1 MENNNISNANAQN
14 GIIEEEEIDL
24 LELALRFW
32 AKRKFIIKIVSVF
45 IVLGLFVAIFSPK
58 EYSASCT
65 VVPQS
70 GEKNMSGSL
79 GGLAAMAGI
88 SLGNMGAGETLSP
101 KVYSKVMNNVNLQKE
116 LINTVVNFEDIEE
129 PVTLLDYYTNEKYAK
144 PSVMGTIMKYTIG
157 LPGVIIGAI
166 KGEPK
171 ENPLL
176 GGNAS
181 TLATLTKEELE
192 CMKILETK
200 MSLNVNDKEGYVTI
214 SANMPEAL
222 VAAQVT
228 ERIMYLLQKYVTEFK
243 IEKAAANYEF
253 IKQQYNDAW
262 EQYKEKQEEY
272 AKFKD
277 ANRSI
282 TTALAATKEE
292 QIKNDYN
299 LAYSLYSE
307 LAKQKVQAEI
317 KVKED
322 TPILTVV
329 EPVIVPREKSK
340 PKRSMI
346 LIAFTFL
353 GCVAACGTVFAFDF
367 LKKNF
372 DIKYLKDWE

>member
-1 MENNNISNANAQN
+1 MENSNISDTKNS
-14 GIIEEEEIDL
+14 IIQEEEIDL
-24 LELALRFW
+24 VELAVRLW
-32 AKRKFIIKIVSVF
+32 AKRKLIIKIASVF
-45 IVLGLFVAIFSPK
+45 VVLGLLVAIFSSK
-58 EYSASCT
+58 EYTASCT

-70 GEKNMSGSL
+70 GEKSVGGSL
-79 GGLAAMAGI
+79 AGLATMAGI
-88 SLGNMGAGETLSP
+88 SLGNIGSGETLSP
-101 KVYSKVMNNVNLQKE
+101 KVYSKVMDNMNLQKE
-116 LINTVVNFEDIEE
+116 LINTTVNFEDIEE
-129 PVTLLDYYTNEKYAK
+129 PVTLLDYYTNEKYSK

-157 LPGVIIGAI
+157 LPGVIINAI
-166 KGEPK
+166 KGEPV
-171 ENPLL
+171 EDTLS
-176 GGNAS
+176 S
-181 TLATLTKEELE
+181 TNTANLVTLTKEELK
-192 CMKILETK
+192 CIKILKAQT
-200 MSLNVNDKEGYVTI
+200 SLTVNDKEGYVTI
-214 SANMPEAL
+214 SASMPEAL
-222 VAAQVT
+222 VAAQVA

-243 IEKAAANYEF
+243 IEKAAANYTF
-253 IKQQYNDAW
+253 IKQQYDEAW

-272 AKFKD
+272 AKFRD

-292 QIKNDYN
+292 HIKNEYN

-329 EPVIVPREKSK
+329 EPVIVPQERSK

-346 LIAFTFL
+346 LVAFTFL
-353 GCVAACGTVFAFDF
+353 GCAIACGTVFALDF

>member
-70 GEKNMSGSL
+70 GEKTMSGSL

-176 GGNAS
+176 DGNAS

-253 IKQQYNDAW
+253 IKQQYNEAW

-372 DIKYLKDWE
+372 DIKYLKDW

>member
-176 GGNAS
+176 GGSAS

-253 IKQQYNDAW
+253 IKQQYNEAW

-340 PKRSMI
+340 PKRFMI

-372 DIKYLKDWE
+372 DIKYLKDW

>member
-14 GIIEEEEIDL
+14 GIIQEEEIDL

-32 AKRKFIIKIVSVF
+32 VKRKFIIKIVSVF

-58 EYSASCT
+58 EYMASCT

-70 GEKNMSGSL
+70 GEKSMSGSL

-129 PVTLLDYYTNEKYAK
+129 PVTLLDYYTNEKYSK

-176 GGNAS
+176 DGNAA

-192 CMKILETK
+192 CMKILEAK

-214 SANMPEAL
+214 SASMPEAL
-222 VAAQVT
+222 VAAQVA

-253 IKQQYNDAW
+253 IKQQYNEAW
-262 EQYKEKQEEY
+262 ELYKEKQEEY

>member
-32 AKRKFIIKIVSVF
+32 AKRRFIIKIVSVF

-58 EYSASCT
+58 EYAASCT

-70 GEKNMSGSL
+70 GEKSMSGSL

-129 PVTLLDYYTNEKYAK
+129 PVTLLDYYTNEKYSK

-176 GGNAS
+176 GGNAV
-181 TLATLTKEELE
+181 TLATLTKEELK

-253 IKQQYNDAW
+253 IKQQYNEAW

>member
-24 LELALRFW
+24 LELALRFG

-70 GEKNMSGSL
+70 GEKTMSGSL

-166 KGEPK
+166 KGEPT

-176 GGNAS
+176 GGSAS

-253 IKQQYNDAW
+253 IKQQYNEAW

-372 DIKYLKDWE
+372 DIKYLKDW

>member
-70 GEKNMSGSL
+70 GEKTMSGSL

-166 KGEPK
+166 KGEPT

-176 GGNAS
+176 GGSAS

-253 IKQQYNDAW
+253 IKQQYNEAW

-372 DIKYLKDWE
+372 DIKYLKDW